1 MIHNQNY
8 VFLMLL
14 KTYHIKVFNL
24 MPRTNERKHIKW
36 HETYK
41 CKCRLDTSVSKNK
54 QRWNKDK
61 CRF

>member
-14 KTYHIKVFNL
+14 KTYYIKVFNL
-24 MPRTNERKHIKW
+24 MPRTKERKHIKS

-41 CKCRLDTSVSKNK
+41 CKCRLDTNVSNNK

>member
-1 MIHNQNY
+1 
-8 VFLMLL
+8 
-14 KTYHIKVFNL
+14 
-24 MPRTNERKHIKW
+24 MPRTKERKHIKS

-41 CKCRLDTSVSKNK
+41 CKCRLDTNVSNNK